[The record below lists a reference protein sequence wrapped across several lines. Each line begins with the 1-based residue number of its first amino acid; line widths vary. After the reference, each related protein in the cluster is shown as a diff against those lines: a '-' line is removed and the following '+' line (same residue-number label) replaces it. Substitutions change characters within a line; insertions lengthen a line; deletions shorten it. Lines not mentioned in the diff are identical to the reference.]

1 MPANKNAVVRYS
13 ILDRMLSDQHHY
25 YTRTQLMSAV
35 NDSLKGIDE
44 ALQVSKRTIEMDLR
58 DMEDIFQIELD
69 ESKIING
76 KKVIRYVDQTRSIF
90 SKPLSDDEKSLL
102 HEVLSTLGQF
112 SGLDNFEW
120 LDDLKTKLG
129 NRLSFGGSQYDNNQG
144 TLLRKVICFS
154 SNEFLQN
161 KEYLGWFFS
170 AITNKKVVSITYR
183 KFDAEKAQEIIAYP
197 YMLKQYRD
205 RWYLVCTPTCDKKL
219 PYNPHFIAN
228 IPLDRIE
235 AYEEVQ
241 NIPYVDCQVDIDELF
256 DDIVGVTYY
265 WDKPVEHVVF
275 AVHKSSANYIRTKP
289 IHPYQAELSKDDQ
302 AKLLQANP
310 NLEEFSFFSIDVKLN
325 YELSSV
331 LRSFGPNLVVL
342 APESLKEEM
351 KENAKKQTDLY
362 AQAKYL

>member
-1 MPANKNAVVRYS
+1 MPANKNAVARYI

-25 YTRTQLMSAV
+25 FTRTQLLNAV

-76 KKVIRYVDQTRSIF
+76 KKVIRYVDQTRPIF
-90 SKPLSDDEKSLL
+90 SKPLSDDEKTLL

-120 LDDLKTKLG
+120 LDDLKTKLASQ
-129 NRLSFGGSQYDNNQG
+129 LSFGGSQYDNDQS
-144 TLLRKVICFS
+144 TPLRKVICFS

-170 AITNKKVVSITYR
+170 AITNRKVVSITYR
-183 KFDAEKAQEIIAYP
+183 KFDAVSAQKIIAYP

-205 RWYLVCTPTCDKKL
+205 RWYLLCTPTCDKTL

-235 AYEEVQ
+235 AFEEVQ

-275 AVHKSSANYIRTKP
+275 AVHKSSANFIRTKP
-289 IHPYQAELSKDDQ
+289 IHPYQAELTKEDQ
-302 AKLLQANP
+302 AVLRRENPKL
-310 NLEEFSFFSIDVKLN
+310 EDYSFFSLDCKLN
-325 YELSSV
+325 YELSS
-331 LRSFGPNLVVL
+331 LFRSYGPNLIVL
-342 APESLKEEM
+342 SPNTLREEM
-351 KENAKKQTDLY
+351 KENARRQIELY
-362 AQAKYL
+362 S

>member
-1 MPANKNAVVRYS
+1 MPANKNAVVRYI

-25 YTRTQLMSAV
+25 YTRTQLLSAV

-58 DMEDIFQIELD
+58 DMEDIFQIDLD
-69 ESKIING
+69 ESKVING
-76 KKVIRYVDQTRSIF
+76 KKVIRYADQTRSIF
-90 SKPLSDDEKSLL
+90 SKPLSDDEKMLL
-102 HEVLSTLGQF
+102 NEVLSTLGQF
-112 SGLDNFEW
+112 SGLDNFIW

-129 NRLSFGGSQYDNNQG
+129 NQLSFGGSEFDAGNGIPQ
-144 TLLRKVICFS
+144 RKVISFS

-183 KFDAEKAQEIIAYP
+183 KFDADKSQEIIAYP

-205 RWYLVCTPTCDKKL
+205 RWYLLCTPTCDKKR

-235 AYEEVQ
+235 AYEVVQ
-241 NIPYVDCQVDIDELF
+241 NIPYVECQVDIDELF

-275 AVHKSSANYIRTKP
+275 AVHKSSVNYIRTKP
-289 IHPYQAELSKDDQ
+289 IHPDQAELSKEDQ
-302 AKLLQANP
+302 VKLKQANP
-310 NLEEFSFFSIDVKLN
+310 KLGEFSFFSLNVKLN
-325 YELSSV
+325 YELSAV
-331 LRSFGPNLVVL
+331 LRSFGSNLVVL
-342 APESLKEEM
+342 SPISLRKEM
-351 KENAKKQTDLY
+351 KENARKQLDY
-362 AQAKYL
+362 YF

>member
-1 MPANKNAVVRYS
+1 
-13 ILDRMLSDQHHY
+13 MLSDQHHY
-25 YTRTQLMSAV
+25 YTRTQLLNAV
-35 NDSLKGIDE
+35 NDYLKGVDE

-58 DMEDIFQIELD
+58 DMEDIFQIDLD
-69 ESKIING
+69 ESKVING
-76 KKVIRYVDQTRSIF
+76 KKAIRYADQTRSIF
-90 SKPLSDDEKSLL
+90 SKPLSDDEKMLL
-102 HEVLSTLGQF
+102 KEVLSTLGQF
-112 SGLDNFEW
+112 SGLDNFVW

-129 NRLSFGGSQYDNNQG
+129 DQLSFGGSELDAVNGAPQ
-144 TLLRKVICFS
+144 RKVISFS

-183 KFDAEKAQEIIAYP
+183 KFDAENAQIIIAYP

-205 RWYLVCTPTCDKKL
+205 RWYLLCTPTCDKKL
-219 PYNPHFIAN
+219 PYNPRFIAN

-241 NIPYVDCQVDIDELF
+241 NIPYVECQVDIDELF

-289 IHPYQAELSKDDQ
+289 IHPYQTELSKDDQ
-302 AKLLQANP
+302 AKLRQEHPLLKDFA
-310 NLEEFSFFSIDVKLN
+310 FFSLDCKLN
-325 YELSSV
+325 YELSS
-331 LRSFGPNLVVL
+331 LFRSYGPNLVVIS
-342 APESLKEEM
+342 PEPLRTEM
-351 KENAKKQTDLY
+351 KENAKKQLELY
-362 AQAKYL
+362 T

>member
-1 MPANKNAVVRYS
+1 MPANKNAVVRYI

-25 YTRTQLMSAV
+25 YTRTQLLNAV

-58 DMEDIFQIELD
+58 DMEDIFQIDLD
-69 ESKIING
+69 ESKVING
-76 KKVIRYVDQTRSIF
+76 KKVIRYADQTRSIF
-90 SKPLSDDEKSLL
+90 SKPLSDDEKMLL
-102 HEVLSTLGQF
+102 NEVLSTLGQF
-112 SGLDNFEW
+112 SGLDNFIW

-129 NRLSFGGSQYDNNQG
+129 SQLAFGGNEFDAGSNVPQ
-144 TLLRKVICFS
+144 RKVISFS

-183 KFDAEKAQEIIAYP
+183 KFDADKAQEIIAYP

-205 RWYLVCTPTCDKKL
+205 RWYLLCTPTCDKKL

-235 AYEEVQ
+235 AYEVVQ
-241 NIPYVDCQVDIDELF
+241 NIPYVECQVDIDELF

-275 AVHKSSANYIRTKP
+275 AVHKSSVNYIRTKP
-289 IHPYQAELSKDDQ
+289 IHPYQAELSKEDQ
-302 AKLLQANP
+302 VKLKQANP
-310 NLEEFSFFSIDVKLN
+310 KLGEFSFFSLNVKLN
-325 YELSSV
+325 YELSAV
-331 LRSFGPNLVVL
+331 LRSFGSNLVVL
-342 APESLKEEM
+342 SPISLRKEM
-351 KENAKKQTDLY
+351 KENARKLLNLY
-362 AQAKYL
+362 F

>member
-1 MPANKNAVVRYS
+1 MPANKNAVVRYI

-25 YTRTQLMSAV
+25 YTRTQLLNAV

-58 DMEDIFQIELD
+58 DMEDIFQIDLD
-69 ESKIING
+69 ESKVING
-76 KKVIRYVDQTRSIF
+76 KKVIRYADQTISIF
-90 SKPLSDDEKSLL
+90 SKPLSDDEKMLL
-102 HEVLSTLGQF
+102 NEVLSTLGQF
-112 SGLDNFEW
+112 SGLDNFVW

-129 NRLSFGGSQYDNNQG
+129 NQLSFGGSEFDAGNGVPQ
-144 TLLRKVICFS
+144 RKVISFS

-183 KFDAEKAQEIIAYP
+183 KFDADKAQEIIAYP

-205 RWYLVCTPTCDKKL
+205 RWYLLCTPTCDKKL

-241 NIPYVDCQVDIDELF
+241 NIPYVECQVDIDELF

-275 AVHKSSANYIRTKP
+275 AVHKSSVDYIRTKP
-289 IHPYQAELSKDDQ
+289 IHPYQAELSKEDQ
-302 AKLLQANP
+302 VKLKQANP
-310 NLEEFSFFSIDVKLN
+310 KLGEFSFFSLNVKLN
-325 YELSSV
+325 YELSAV
-331 LRSFGPNLVVL
+331 LRSFGSNLVVL
-342 APESLKEEM
+342 SPISLRKEM
-351 KENAKKQTDLY
+351 KENARKQLDY
-362 AQAKYL
+362 YF

>member
-1 MPANKNAVVRYS
+1 
-13 ILDRMLSDQHHY
+13 MLSDQHHY
-25 YTRTQLMSAV
+25 YTRTQLLNAV
-35 NDSLKGIDE
+35 NDYLKGVDE

-58 DMEDIFQIELD
+58 DMEDIFQTDLD
-69 ESKIING
+69 ESKVING
-76 KKVIRYVDQTRSIF
+76 KKAIRYADQTRSIF
-90 SKPLSDDEKSLL
+90 SKPLSDDEKMLL
-102 HEVLSTLGQF
+102 KEVLSTLGQF
-112 SGLDNFEW
+112 SGLDNFVW

-129 NRLSFGGSQYDNNQG
+129 DQLSFGGSELDAVNGAPQ
-144 TLLRKVICFS
+144 RKVISFS

-183 KFDAEKAQEIIAYP
+183 KFDAENAQVIIAYP

-205 RWYLVCTPTCDKKL
+205 RWYLLCTPTCDKKL
-219 PYNPHFIAN
+219 PYNPRFIAN

-241 NIPYVDCQVDIDELF
+241 NIPYVECQVDIDELF

-289 IHPYQAELSKDDQ
+289 IHPFQAELSKDDQ
-302 AKLLQANP
+302 IEMRKK
-310 NLEEFSFFSIDVKLN
+310 NLMLKDFYFFSLDCKLN
-325 YELSSV
+325 YELSS
-331 LRSFGPNLVVL
+331 LFRSYGYNLVVISP
-342 APESLKEEM
+342 ASLREEM
-351 KENAKKQTDLY
+351 KESARKQLEFY
-362 AQAKYL
+362 S

>member
-1 MPANKNAVVRYS
+1 
-13 ILDRMLSDQHHY
+13 MLSDQHHY
-25 YTRTQLMSAV
+25 YTRSQLLNSV

-58 DMEDIFQIELD
+58 DMEDIFHIDLD
-69 ESKIING
+69 ESKVING
-76 KKVIRYVDQTRSIF
+76 KKVIRYADQTRSIF
-90 SKPLSDDEKSLL
+90 SKPLSDDEKMLL
-102 HEVLSTLGQF
+102 NEVLSTLGQF
-112 SGLDNFEW
+112 SGLDNFVW

-129 NRLSFGGSQYDNNQG
+129 NQLSFGGSEFDARNGASQ
-144 TLLRKVICFS
+144 RKVISFS

-183 KFDAEKAQEIIAYP
+183 KFDAEKAQVIIAYP

-205 RWYLVCTPTCDKKL
+205 RWYLLCTPTCDKIL

-235 AYEEVQ
+235 GYEEVQ
-241 NIPYVDCQVDIDELF
+241 NIPYVECQVDIDELF

-275 AVHKSSANYIRTKP
+275 AIHKTSANFIRTKP
-289 IHPYQAELSKDDQ
+289 IHPYQAELSKEDQ
-302 AKLLQANP
+302 TKLRQEHPLLKEYA
-310 NLEEFSFFSIDVKLN
+310 FFSLDCKLN
-325 YELSSV
+325 YELLSLFKSY
-331 LRSFGPNLVVL
+331 GPNLVVL
-342 APESLKEEM
+342 SPKSLREEM
-351 KENAKKQTDLY
+351 KECVMRQLELY
-362 AQAKYL
+362 S